1 MIYYNIKHKVPHIPF
16 NTLMKVDRN
25 GSVDWHM
32 EDTSFSHNSL
42 GHDRYFTK
50 EEINNLPDDLK
61 RFIQSE
67 FCEVTRV

>member
-1 MIYYNIKHKVPHIPF
+1 
-16 NTLMKVDRN
+16 MKVDRN